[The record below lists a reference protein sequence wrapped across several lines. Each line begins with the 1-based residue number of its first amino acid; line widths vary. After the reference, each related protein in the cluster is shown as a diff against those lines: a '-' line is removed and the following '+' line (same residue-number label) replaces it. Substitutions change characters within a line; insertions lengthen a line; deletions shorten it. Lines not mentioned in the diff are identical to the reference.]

1 MSADPETMR
10 DVVHDLLTKGAGALL
25 ELQELGYAVREIS
38 RTLDGLAMATRGFSV
53 DLEKVQGSKVT
64 SPVPIVLA
72 VQERVAFVSAL
83 AEQILA
89 AFREFEHGVKSWGLD
104 EAGEGRT
111 SSASR
116 TN

>member
-38 RTLDGLAMATRGFSV
+38 RTLEGLAVATRNFRV
-53 DLEKVQGSKVT
+53 DLEKVENPNLVK
-64 SPVPIVLA
+64 PIPIVLA
-72 VQERVAFVSAL
+72 VQERVEFVSAL
-83 AEQILA
+83 AEQIFA

-104 EAGEGRT
+104 EAEEGPV
-111 SSASR
+111 SSASKR
-116 TN
+116 N